1 MASSSIDL
9 SSLPRNPDSKYEAR
23 MISILSDA
31 INNPAPTELS
41 AETAAD
47 EIDKL
52 YPAGTPDAEDFLWS
66 LWSLLV
72 SVAKK
77 IPAHDARQQ
86 LLVTMIE
93 KLKSKRDDQVQMWGQ
108 TTRVWTELPML
119 GPVMRDSW
127 NFSPDFDGSDGDN
140 GTIQEWISLNS
151 FAARLYG
158 AGLQPW
164 VNLAIWELRSGLEET
179 PEDRPN
185 ARDTRIATAHEWI
198 THAGKQLYRNGR
210 QPQKLDDVE
219 QRALKPGRLFK
230 SETSGLSNERWNFWR
245 ERIGVLGGGA
255 GSGSSKEKAQEML
268 ELMSRIEA

>member
-1 MASSSIDL
+1 
-9 SSLPRNPDSKYEAR
+9 

-41 AETAAD
+41 AATAAD

-127 NFSPDFDGSDGDN
+127 NCESDAFSPS
-140 GTIQEWISLNS
+140 ISSPPLLCR
-151 FAARLYG
+151 FASEASP
-158 AGLQPW
+158 A
-164 VNLAIWELRSGLEET
+164 
-179 PEDRPN
+179 
-185 ARDTRIATAHEWI
+185 
-198 THAGKQLYRNGR
+198 
-210 QPQKLDDVE
+210 
-219 QRALKPGRLFK
+219 ALFSLC
-230 SETSGLSNERWNFWR
+230 
-245 ERIGVLGGGA
+245 
-255 GSGSSKEKAQEML
+255 
-268 ELMSRIEA
+268 